1 LPISA
6 AEVDC
11 ESNFDALYSGSQ
23 AGLNEMNESV
33 YVSMCFAHRVAKTVL
48 RRQREPTG
56 VRFVDIRGR
65 DVSANGTVLFEGLDF
80 AEIEE
85 ALGSEV
91 KIDQLYPVEN
101 AVPLGSNPHLRT
113 SYERRPLESD
123 CQGTEA
129 QRFSPGLWRKFIDRA
144 DIPAGY
150 RNAGLKYAGYIAS
163 GRDSWCLPS
172 WIWTNAAIVRYFC
185 EVGDLERAVTI
196 GDVLVSKQ
204 EGEGGWVVR
213 SDYTTTDEIPVIAP
227 NDSAYIANNACLRLY
242 RKTGQEKFLLAAER
256 CANWIM
262 ETARP
267 DGLVWTGYNKK
278 TGAWLKTHTI
288 VDTGFTAGLFA
299 NLYILTDD
307 IRYRSFLER
316 FVERFIELFYD
327 QRIGGFATSINQF
340 DGKVGGRFA
349 RGQAWA
355 LEGLIPAYRA
365 LRSERLK
372 NIVQRNVE
380 SLLREQLPNG
390 AWAYNL
396 DRAYYGEDCKGV
408 PVIAKAL
415 LDWHAI
421 NYDDRLR
428 AAAEKALDWC
438 KAHTSLCGQ
447 SQGGIFSF
455 NLEGAVVHN
464 FYTKTAFVYSSAY
477 ALECLEILKSN
488 E

>member
-1 LPISA
+1 MK
-6 AEVDC
+6 E
-11 ESNFDALYSGSQ
+11 G
-23 AGLNEMNESV
+23 V
-33 YVSMCFAHRVAKTVL
+33 YVSMCLAHRIAKTVL
-48 RRQREPTG
+48 GRHREPVG
-56 VRFVDIRGR
+56 VRFVDIRER
-65 DVSANGTVLFEGLDF
+65 DISPNGTVLFGVLNATETEEGVYQ
-80 AEIEE
+80 
-85 ALGSEV
+85 EV

-101 AVPLGSNPHLRT
+101 AVPLGSNLHLCT
-113 SYERRPLESD
+113 SYKSKPREADGHGKES
-123 CQGTEA
+123 
-129 QRFSPGLWRKFIDRA
+129 QRFSASLWRKFIDRA
-144 DIPAGY
+144 EIPAGY

-185 EVGDLERAVTI
+185 QYGDLERAVPI
-196 GDVLVSKQ
+196 GDLLLSKQ
-204 EGEGGWVVR
+204 EDEGGWVVR
-213 SDYTTTDEIPVIAP
+213 SDYTSTDEVPVIAP
-227 NDSAYIANNACLRLY
+227 NDSAYIANNACLQLY
-242 RKTGQEKFLLAAER
+242 RKTGHERFLLAAKS

-267 DGLVWTGYNKK
+267 DGLVWTGYNEK
-278 TGAWLKTHTI
+278 TGEWLKKHTI

-327 QRIGGFATSINQF
+327 RRIGGFATSINQV

-372 NIVQRNVE
+372 NIVQSNVE

-415 LDWHAI
+415 LDWNAI
-421 NYDDRLR
+421 NHDDRLR

-438 KAHTSLCGQ
+438 KAHTSLSGQ

-464 FYTKTAFVYSSAY
+464 LYTNTAFVYSSSY
-477 ALECLEILKSN
+477 ALECLELLKSDG
-488 E
+488 